1 MKNYVYSFSLVM
13 LLGIFSSEAFA
24 YDIEVVNADGVK
36 YITTTLTMDK
46 NWRWHKVAK
55 LIVAL

>member
-1 MKNYVYSFSLVM
+1 
-13 LLGIFSSEAFA
+13 LGIFSSEAFA

-46 NWRWHKVAK
+46 NWRWHKVTK